1 MAYQKLQTS
10 RALFTSTAEDSIIIP
25 EPGKAYLTSRQTA
38 AGTTTNIIDT
48 TADFIKLGV
57 KVGDVVVTSA
67 DGKRALVTGITS
79 ATELSVN
86 PPITAGANVYS
97 LYPPENQGCI
107 VYINEIQA
115 PATTGELCVITA
127 GGDTVT
133 YKGVTVGQF
142 IPVQITH
149 WKKLGSVN
157 IVSIIAN
164 W

>member
-10 RALFTSTAEDSIIIP
+10 RALFTSTADDNIIIP
-25 EPGKAYLTSRQTA
+25 EPGKAYLTSTQTA

-67 DGKRALVTGITS
+67 DGKSAVVTGITT
-79 ATELSVN
+79 ATELSVV
-86 PPITAGANVYS
+86 PPITAGTTAQS
-97 LYPPENQGCI
+97 LSPPENQGCI
-107 VYINEIQA
+107 VDINDLTG

-149 WKKLGSVN
+149 WKKIGSVN
-157 IVSIIAN
+157 IDSIIAN